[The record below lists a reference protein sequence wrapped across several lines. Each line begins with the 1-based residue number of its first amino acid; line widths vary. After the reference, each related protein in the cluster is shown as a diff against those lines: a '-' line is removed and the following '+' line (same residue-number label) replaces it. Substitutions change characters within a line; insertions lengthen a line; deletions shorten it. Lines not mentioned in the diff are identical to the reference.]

1 MRFGVRDRNPMALN
15 RAIGTDQRGGTNHS
29 IHRFTLG
36 VLLRP
41 PRPVRSHRLDLWIGQ
56 KRKRQF
62 KFLDE
67 LMVRFDAVSADTQH
81 NGIGLIYGLDCI
93 AEPACFFGSAG
104 GIVLGIKVKN
114 YVFAGIIRQSMF
126 LTVAALQ
133 GKDRSL
139 LTFKTG
145 HIAPPL
151 CGMIV
156 LYHTGK
162 GMQIRAWLGT
172 AAPRSKSDPRAKW
185 SVGI

>member
-29 IHRFTLG
+29 FHRFSLG

-41 PRPVRSHRLDLWIGQ
+41 PRPVRSHRLDLWVGQ

-67 LMVRFDAVSADTQH
+67 LMVRLDAVSADAQH
-81 NGIGLIYGLDCI
+81 YGIGFVDGLDSI

-139 LTFKTG
+139 LTFETG

-151 CGMIV
+151 FGMIAV
-156 LYHTGK
+156 YHRGS
-162 GMQIRAWLGT
+162 GLFNRHS
-172 AAPRSKSDPRAKW
+172 RSRVKRC
-185 SVGI
+185 

>member
-1 MRFGVRDRNPMALN
+1 MALN
-15 RAIGTDQRGGTNHS
+15 RAIGTDQRGGTYHS
-29 IHRFTLG
+29 IHRFSFG
-36 VLLRP
+36 VLLWP
-41 PRPVRSHRLDLWIGQ
+41 PGPVRSHRLDLWIGQ

-81 NGIGLIYGLDCI
+81 YGVGLIYGLDCI

-114 YVFAGIIRQSMF
+114 DVFAGIIRQCML
-126 LTVAALQ
+126 LTVTALQ
-133 GKDRSL
+133 RKDRSL

-151 CGMIV
+151 CGMIAV
-156 LYHTGK
+156 YHTGE
-162 GMQIRAWLGT
+162 GIQIRG
-172 AAPRSKSDPRAKW
+172 SCS
-185 SVGI
+185 